1 MEESARAKA
10 ERPQS
15 LAGWGKGRR
24 RAERPGSWTGR
35 PGRAGPRNGGSAGRL
50 GGGSRELPASGEVKT
65 ALTRV
70 LAARINGVVH
80 FVLGILPQKQK

>member
-50 GGGSRELPASGEVKT
+50 GGVRGNFLP
-65 ALTRV
+65 R
-70 LAARINGVVH
+70 ARS
-80 FVLGILPQKQK
+80 KQP